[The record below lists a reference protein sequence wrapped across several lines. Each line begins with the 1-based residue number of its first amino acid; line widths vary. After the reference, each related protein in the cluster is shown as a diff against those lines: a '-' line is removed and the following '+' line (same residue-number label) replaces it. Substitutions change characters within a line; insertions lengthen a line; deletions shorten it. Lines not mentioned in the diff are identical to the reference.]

1 MIIKKILAGFCL
13 ILLFSNCSTNKD
25 GIIMTVN
32 GPVEADEM
40 GVTLIH
46 EHILVDFIGAD
57 SISETQ
63 WDNGE
68 VERVALPHLRQLKGL
83 GCQTFIECTPSYLG
97 RDPLLLKALSHS
109 TGLNILT
116 NTGYY
121 GAGNNKFIPRF
132 AFDETADQI
141 ADRWSEEW
149 TNGIE
154 GSGVK
159 PGFIK
164 IGVGTENLSE
174 FHKKLV
180 TAAARTHLKTGL
192 TIVSHTGLSTPAFE
206 QLEIL
211 HAEGVAPEAFVW
223 THAQNEKDLN
233 THVKAARLGAWISLD
248 GINDDNYENYFKMIN
263 NLKENKLLNRVLL
276 SHDAGWY
283 HPGEKDG
290 GNFRGYSALFE
301 KLIPLLR
308 KEKFTENEIH
318 QLLVV
323 NPAEAFTVRVRKIN

>member
-1 MIIKKILAGFCL
+1 MVAKNILTVFFL
-13 ILLFSNCSTNKD
+13 MVLLSNCSTKRD
-25 GIIMTVN
+25 GIIMTVR
-32 GPVEADEM
+32 GPVSSSKM

-57 SISETQ
+57 SISEIQ
-63 WDNGE
+63 WNSRD
-68 VERVALPHLRQLKGL
+68 VERVVLPYLRKLKGF
-83 GCQTFIECTPSYLG
+83 GCQTLTECTPAYLG
-97 RDPLLLKALSHS
+97 RDPLLLKALSRS
-109 TGLNILT
+109 SGLNILT

-121 GAGNNKFIPRF
+121 GAGNNKYIPRF

-164 IGVGTENLSE
+164 IGVGTENLSD

-192 TIVSHTGLSTPAFE
+192 TIVSHTGLSVPAFE

-211 HAEGVAPEAFVW
+211 RSEGVAPEAFVW

-233 THVKAARLGAWISLD
+233 SHVKAARMGAWISLD
-248 GINDDNYENYFKMIN
+248 GINEGNSEDYVKMIN

-290 GNFRGYSALFE
+290 GNFRDYSALFE

-308 KEKFTENEIH
+308 KGKFTENEIH

-323 NPAEAFTVRVRKIN
+323 NPEEALTVRVRRIN